1 MIPNNYIQLFT
12 SEECDIIIS
21 HIENKNNWERADD
34 GDSRYYHIYLELD
47 WVSNKFIDYIKKV
60 ENIDVS
66 DSKFVKCLKYEIG
79 DFFKPHTDFRPNL
92 DFYKTFMYNI
102 NILLN
107 DDFEGGDFLVN
118 NQFYPK
124 QRGWVYYYSSNEIH
138 EVREVTNG
146 VRYSILYGVF
156 SDTIVRNKLI

>member
-1 MIPNNYIQLFT
+1 MIPNNYTQLFT

-21 HIENKNNWERADD
+21 YVENKNDWTRVDD
-34 GDSRYYHIYLELD
+34 GNRYNLICLELD
-47 WVSNKFIDYIKKV
+47 WVYNRFIDYIKKV
-60 ENIDVS
+60 ENINIS
-66 DSKFVKCLKYEIG
+66 DSKFVKCLKYNIG
-79 DFFKPHTDFRPNL
+79 DFFKPHKDFNPTL

-118 NQFYPK
+118 NQVYPK
-124 QRGWVYYYSSNEIH
+124 QRGWAYYYSSNEIH